1 MKEKNNCTILCKII
15 SYFKL
20 RIIGLYHLVFL
31 YITNVYNLQTVPF
44 KNKLKYKSRKL
55 GTLLQF

>member
-1 MKEKNNCTILCKII
+1 MQNHII
-15 SYFKL
+15 FQTEDYWSL
-20 RIIGLYHLVFL
+20 SLGFL